1 MADDRYD
8 IPDIPDVPGEGG
20 GGGDGGGSG
29 RPRRRWPW
37 LLTGVVLGG
46 AAVLLMPRYVG
57 PYVPDFLG
65 MDRLVIRG
73 QVIETE
79 RQEERL
85 LLTVDSHEGALL
97 VTFRQRVDEIAL
109 LVSEGDSIFLRT
121 REFRPFL
128 ESPELVGVRKGRWEA
143 RRTDVPPDSL
153 REGRPRDA
161 TGGTGDTAPA
171 DTPAAGGEAAEPAT
185 PDTATTGGA
194 SSEDA
199 IPDSAT
205 GAEAR

>member
-20 GGGDGGGSG
+20 GGDGGGGG
-29 RPRRRWPW
+29 RSRRRWPW

-46 AAVLLMPRYVG
+46 AAVLLLPRYVG
-57 PYVPDFLG
+57 PYLPDFLG
-65 MDRLVIRG
+65 MERLVIRG

-143 RRTDVPPDSL
+143 RGRDVAADSL
-153 REGRPRDA
+153 REDRPRDA
-161 TGGTGDTAPA
+161 AGGASDTAPG
-171 DTPAAGGEAAEPAT
+171 DTPAAGGEAAEPAA
-185 PDTATTGGA
+185 PDTTPAGGA

-199 IPDSAT
+199 IPDSAVE
-205 GAEAR
+205 AEAR

>member
-20 GGGDGGGSG
+20 GGDGGGGG
-29 RPRRRWPW
+29 RSRRRWPW

-46 AAVLLMPRYVG
+46 AAVLLLPRYVG
-57 PYVPDFLG
+57 PYLPDFLG
-65 MDRLVIRG
+65 MERLVIRG

-128 ESPELVGVRKGRWEA
+128 EGPELVGVRKGRWEG
-143 RRTDVPPDSL
+143 RRRDVAADSL
-153 REGRPRDA
+153 REDRPRNA
-161 TGGTGDTAPA
+161 AGGAADTAPA
-171 DTPAAGGEAAEPAT
+171 DTPAAGGEAAEPAA
-185 PDTATTGGA
+185 PDTAPTGGA
-194 SSEDA
+194 STEEA
-199 IPDSAT
+199 IPDSAV
-205 GAEAR
+205 GAETR